1 MSDQRQFARSKFEF
15 RLKLIHA
22 RLGEGNFKTGDV
34 SDGGVFLH
42 AGDFALEVGD
52 QVTVQ
57 IQDVPIEAPIVKMVV
72 VRAGPDGYGL
82 RFIE

>member
-1 MSDQRQFARSKFEF
+1 MNEQRQFTRSKFEF
-15 RLKLIHA
+15 RLKLVHP
-22 RLGEGNFKTGDV
+22 RLGEGIFRTGDV

-42 AGDFALEVGD
+42 AGEFALEVGD

-72 VRAGPDGYGL
+72 VRAGPDGFGL
-82 RFIE
+82 RFVE